1 MFNFIPMFLTSL
13 LSGFTAL
20 ANKEF
25 VFNPMNFVNNLVYL
39 VVGLIGIFIV
49 IGLIVVA
56 TVILNRLPDGK
67 SKKDDN

>member
-13 LSGFTAL
+13 LSSFTAL
-20 ANKEF
+20 ANKEI

-49 IGLIVVA
+49 IGLIVIA